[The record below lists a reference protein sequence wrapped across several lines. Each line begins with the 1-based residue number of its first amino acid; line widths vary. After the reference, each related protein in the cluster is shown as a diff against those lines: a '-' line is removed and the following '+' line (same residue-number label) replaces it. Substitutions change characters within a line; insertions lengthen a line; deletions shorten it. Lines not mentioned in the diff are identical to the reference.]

1 MQKVGFNEAL
11 NLILEE
17 DPRYKV
23 QAYGFIREAL
33 DFTIKHFDKP
43 VEGPGRHVSG
53 TELLE
58 GIRTFALQEYG
69 PLTKTVFGTWG
80 INETAD
86 FGHIVFNLVGKG
98 VLGKTDEDK
107 LDDFRSGYDF
117 VEAFRKPF
125 LPKEKKP
132 ARKTKLPKSVAES
145 DEV

>member
-1 MQKVGFNEAL
+1 MQKIGFNEAL
-11 NLILEE
+11 SQILDE

-80 INETAD
+80 IHETQD
-86 FGHIVFNLVGKG
+86 FGHLVFNLVGKG
-98 VLGKTDEDK
+98 VLGKTEEDK
-107 LDDFRSGYDF
+107 LEDFQSGYDF
-117 VEAFRKPF
+117 HEAFRKPF
-125 LPKEKKP
+125 LPRAKRPEQE
-132 ARKTKLPKSVAES
+132 TKQSKRVPES
-145 DEV
+145 DEA